1 VGFWWYKPFK
11 KFIMTTLKQLYK
23 IKNLLMD
30 AKTTS
35 IGIENLHLTSKLDT
49 AMIHF
54 TKAYEEEE
62 ARLRSEGKDGNDIV
76 LIIRD

>member
-1 VGFWWYKPFK
+1 
-11 KFIMTTLKQLYK
+11 MTTLKQLYK

-35 IGIENLHLTSKLDT
+35 IGIENLHLTSKLDR

-62 ARLRSEGKDGNDIV
+62 ARLRSKGKDGNDIV
-76 LIIRD
+76 LMIRD